1 MDNCKLNLFLNKI
14 AGYESGL
21 IPKIKWFLYPR
32 KNEYKFHIE
41 QIVKYIYY
49 EMSYHD
55 HIDDYHNYMKNNSY
69 CECYYNRKHRKLNE
83 LKKHKCVKLLR
94 IEKLDYDEDTFEK
107 KYLCAYGFA
116 FNYLTTLNENDIN
129 KLNEL

>member
-1 MDNCKLNLFLNKI
+1 MDNCKINLLLNKI
-14 AGYESGL
+14 AGYEIGL
-21 IPKIKWFLYPR
+21 IPKIKCFLYPR

-83 LKKHKCVKLLR
+83 LKKHKCVK
-94 IEKLDYDEDTFEK
+94 IMKIINHGYDENKFQRTYK
-107 KYLCAYGFA
+107 CGFGYQ
-116 FNYLTTLNENDIN
+116 FKLECHKTEEELTDIC
-129 KLNEL
+129 L